1 VITEIAWKQHKNAW
15 EHSRLGNIG
24 VINPRPKYYIL
35 VTGNYLLA
43 DVATDGNNEAEDIA
57 NAKTLCRLHYQHSF
71 SGDT

>member
-1 VITEIAWKQHKNAW
+1 MITEINWTQRQEAW
-15 EHSRLGNIG
+15 EYVRVGTIS
-24 VINPRPKYYIL
+24 VINPNPKRYRL

-43 DVATDGNNEAEDIA
+43 EVATDGTNEAEDIA